1 MDNQE
6 KIENLVDELY
16 VLHKEAGERMVKLTE
31 DNKNTVQ
38 EVHKI
43 QKNMEGFVKEELEE
57 EKKGNSFIMYIILA
71 SFIIASGVYIY
82 SMLSMRNK
90 VNNYTEEVE
99 ERARSLHILASDMNY
114 VMNELYK
121 EQKKFLEDNKCNIEV
136 NKKST
141 ENKKKAKGK

>member
-43 QKNMEGFVKEELEE
+43 QKNMEEFIKEELEE
-57 EKKGNSFIMYIILA
+57 EKKGNNFIMYIILA
-71 SFIIASGVYIY
+71 SFIIASVVYIY

-90 VNNYTEEVE
+90 VNNYTEAVA
-99 ERARSLHILASDMNY
+99 ERARSLHTLASDMNY

-121 EQKKFLEDNKCNIEV
+121 EQKKFLEDNKSNIEG

-141 ENKKKAKGK
+141 EDKKKGKGK